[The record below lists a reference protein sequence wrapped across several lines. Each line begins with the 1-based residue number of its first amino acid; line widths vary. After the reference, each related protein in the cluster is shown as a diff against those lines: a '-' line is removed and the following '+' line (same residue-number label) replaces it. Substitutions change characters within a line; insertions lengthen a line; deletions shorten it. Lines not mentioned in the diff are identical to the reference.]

1 MKKSR
6 LILAFA
12 AVLFCAGF
20 LSADEALIETVRK
33 EAPAAWE
40 KYLESLKDF
49 DVSVNS
55 VEQEGDAGPVQSKS
69 QRYSRYP
76 CYLDKTEKAGNY
88 FISGGNEQYSFLLY
102 VRDGKNDLV
111 KVRDCRNSQ
120 APLSF
125 PSVRV
130 HRSEQNPSSWFV
142 RQAAAALK
150 LHHQMWLP
158 SYFNEPEFSITEAE
172 EVHEGDLRLVRM
184 KFQYEPA
191 DYDPG
196 IPLRGGE
203 VYLMPDHSW
212 VIKRCNYVWFEIDTD
227 ALFDYRIAVKNG
239 NSDLPYTDGKRYRQV
254 SVENDYGKTL
264 DEFPRPVSQTL
275 EIEEFNWKY
284 TTFYKWEKPGRIS
297 PKEFRLPYYGFP
309 EPDFV
314 CSFRARLPLI
324 VAGAAL
330 ILLAAY
336 RFCRKRKSL
345 PKEESAAGRGDRGA
359 G

>member
-6 LILAFA
+6 LIFTLA
-12 AVLFCAGF
+12 AVLFCIGS
-20 LSADEALIETVRK
+20 LSADEALIETIKK

-40 KYLESLKDF
+40 KYLESLKVL
-49 DVSVNS
+49 DVSTDS
-55 VEQEGDAGPVQSKS
+55 VEQEGDAEPVQSKS

-76 CYLDKTEKAGNY
+76 CYLQKTEEAGNSY
-88 FISGGNEQYSFLLY
+88 VSGGNSQYSFLLY

-130 HRSEQNPSSWFV
+130 HRSEQNHSNWFV
-142 RQAAAALK
+142 RQSAAALK
-150 LHHQMWLP
+150 LNHQMWLP
-158 SYFNEPEFSITEAE
+158 SYFNEPEFRITEAE
-172 EVHEGDLRLVRM
+172 EVREGDLRLVRM

-212 VIKRCNYVWFEIDTD
+212 VIKRGNYVWLEIDED

-254 SVENDYGKTL
+254 RVEHDYGKTPDRL
-264 DEFPRPVSQTL
+264 PRPVSQTL

-284 TTFYKWEKPGRIS
+284 TSFYTWEKPGRIS
-297 PKEFRLPYYGFP
+297 PKEFRLPHYGFP

-314 CSFRARLPLI
+314 CGFRARLPLI
-324 VAGAAL
+324 AAGAAL
-330 ILLAAY
+330 ILLAAC
-336 RFCRKRKSL
+336 RSFRKRKSL
-345 PKEESAAGRGDRGA
+345 PKEESAAGRGGSDA

>member
-12 AVLFCAGF
+12 AVLFCIGS
-20 LSADEALIETVRK
+20 LSADEALIETLRK

-55 VEQEGDAGPVQSKS
+55 VEREGDAEPVQSKS
-69 QRYSRYP
+69 LRYSRYP
-76 CYLDKTEKAGNY
+76 CYLDKTEKAGNS
-88 FISGGNEQYSFLLY
+88 FVSGGNGQYSFLLY
-102 VRDGKNDLV
+102 VRNGKNDLV

-130 HRSEQNPSSWFV
+130 HRSEQNPSNWFV
-142 RQAAAALK
+142 RQSAAALK
-150 LHHQMWLP
+150 LYHHMWLP
-158 SYFNEPEFSITEAE
+158 SYFNEPEFRITEAE
-172 EVHEGDLRLVRM
+172 EVREGDLRLVRM

-212 VIKRCNYVWFEIDTD
+212 VIRRGNYEWLEIDTD

-239 NSDLPYTDGKRYRQV
+239 NSDLPYTDGKRYRQY
-254 SVENDYGKTL
+254 SVENDYGETP
-264 DEFPRPVSQTL
+264 DRFPRPVSQK
-275 EIEEFNWKY
+275 IEQFNWKY
-284 TTFYKWEKPGRIS
+284 TSYYTWEKPGRIS
-297 PKEFRLPYYGFP
+297 PKEFRLPHYGFP

-314 CSFRARLPLI
+314 CGFRARLPLI
-324 VAGAAL
+324 AAGAAL
-330 ILLAAY
+330 ILLAAW
-336 RFCRKRKSL
+336 RFCRKRKCL
-345 PKEESAAGRGDRGA
+345 PKEESAAGRGGSDA